1 MTGMMKVFVSSV
13 IDASAAQVWA
23 VVRGFNEMPDW
34 HPLIARSR
42 IEGAHPQDRIGCVR
56 NFDLTDGGNIREQ
69 LLSLSDFDY
78 SFSYSI
84 LEAGLPLYD
93 YVAGL
98 RLIPVTDGDR
108 TFAEWSAEFRTD
120 PGREDEMAQTV
131 GEGVFQ
137 AGFDALKARFEPDLA
152 GRETPDGAAASRE

>member
-1 MTGMMKVFVSSV
+1 MTGLLKVFVSSV
-13 IDASAAQVWA
+13 IDAPAARVWA
-23 VVRGFNEMPDW
+23 TVRGFNEMPEW

-69 LLSLSDFDY
+69 LLSLSEFDY
-78 SFSYSI
+78 SFSYCI
-84 LEAGLPLYD
+84 LEAGLPLYE

-120 PGREDEMAQTV
+120 AGREGEMAQTV

-137 AGFDALKARFEPDLA
+137 AGFDALKARFDTERA
-152 GRETPDGAAASRE
+152 GKAAPTGGAARGE

>member
-1 MTGMMKVFVSSV
+1 MTGLLKVFVSAV
-13 IDASAAQVWA
+13 IDAPAPRVWA
-23 VVRGFNEMPDW
+23 VVRGFNEMPEW

-69 LLSLSDFDY
+69 LLSLSDYDY
-78 SFSYSI
+78 SFSYAI
-84 LEAGLPLYD
+84 LEAGLPLHD

-108 TFAEWSAEFRTD
+108 TFAEWTAEFRTD
-120 PGREDEMAQTV
+120 PDRADEMARTV

-137 AGFDALKARFEPDLA
+137 AGFDALKARFDPGQAA
-152 GRETPDGAAASRE
+152 GGAAAGKAASRE